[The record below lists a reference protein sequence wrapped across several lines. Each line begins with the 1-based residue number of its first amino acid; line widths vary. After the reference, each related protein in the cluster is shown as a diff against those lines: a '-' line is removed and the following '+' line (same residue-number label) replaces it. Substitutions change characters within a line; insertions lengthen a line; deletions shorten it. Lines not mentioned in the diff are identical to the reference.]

1 MLVIHVSGVESF
13 DENTQEFIA
22 QGGTVLELEH
32 SLVSLSKWE
41 SIHEK
46 PFLGK
51 EPKTAE
57 EILSY
62 VKCMTLTEKV
72 PREIFQKLSQENIEE
87 IREYI
92 EAKASATWFS
102 EQPGEPKSRDVI
114 TSELIYYWMT
124 VFNIPFECERWHLNR
139 LFTLIR
145 ICNVKQSKPEKMSSS
160 ELARRNRELN
170 AQRRAQ
176 LGTTG

>member
-1 MLVIHVSGVESF
+1 MLTIHVSGVESF
-13 DENTQEFIA
+13 DENAQEFLTR
-22 QGGTVLELEH
+22 GGTILELEH

-51 EPKTAE
+51 DPKTPE

-72 PREIFQKLSQENIEE
+72 PEEIFQKLSHENVEE
-87 IREYI
+87 IRGYI
-92 EAKASATWFS
+92 EARMSATWFS
-102 EQPGEPKSRDVI
+102 EQPGEPRSREVI
-114 TSELIYYWMT
+114 TSELVYYWMT
-124 VFNIPFECERWHLNR
+124 VFSIPFECESWHLNR

-145 ICNVKQSKPEKMSSS
+145 ICNVKQAKPEKMSRAEVS
-160 ELARRNRELN
+160 RRNRELN
-170 AQRRAQ
+170 AQRKAQ